1 MMELLI
7 VKFLV
12 MKITISNIVSEKRK
26 LDDCDYL
33 DRFLLRFH
41 AVINMYSADFL
52 DWEPVPEMIQ
62 CLLCC
67 LPLQKND
74 RNTRAFG

>member
-1 MMELLI
+1 MQYNFAITLQNFVRKFSGMMELLI

-52 DWEPVPEMIQ
+52 D
-62 CLLCC
+62 
-67 LPLQKND
+67 
-74 RNTRAFG
+74 